1 MSVERVDERLFELR
15 ARTESVR
22 ARPGFQARVMLAVA
36 QSAANA
42 FRAEL
47 TRAARFFVPVALAVT
62 LVTVGWASRGQA
74 ATSAEVAQA
83 QLSWELSW

>member
-1 MSVERVDERLFELR
+1 VSVERVEQRLSELR
-15 ARTESVR
+15 ARTDGIR

-47 TRAARFFVPVALAVT
+47 ARAGRWFVPVALALT
-62 LVTVGWASRGQA
+62 LLSVGWASRGA
-74 ATSAEVAQA
+74 GVTSAEVAQA

>member
-1 MSVERVDERLFELR
+1 MSVEHVEQRLSELR
-15 ARTESVR
+15 ARTECVR
-22 ARPGFQARVMLAVA
+22 ARPGFQARVLLAVA
-36 QSAANA
+36 QSTANA

-47 TRAARFFVPVALAVT
+47 LRAGRWFVPVAFAVT
-62 LVTVGWASRGQA
+62 LLTVGWASRGQA

>member
-1 MSVERVDERLFELR
+1 
-15 ARTESVR
+15 
-22 ARPGFQARVMLAVA
+22 MLAVA
-36 QSAANA
+36 QTAANA

-47 TRAARFFVPVALAVT
+47 TRAARWFVPMAFAVT
-62 LVTVGWASRGQA
+62 LLTFGWASRGQA